1 MTETSVGVGWKAI
14 LKSYVGVEAI
24 CNALR
29 GRGILG
35 LVAPEM
41 CLDEWL
47 AEEFFDI
54 EGGRQA
60 NENAERWSV
69 RHDNKTSRSCIE
81 GREHQSSL

>member
-1 MTETSVGVGWKAI
+1 MRSG
-14 LKSYVGVEAI
+14 
-24 CNALR
+24 

-60 NENAERWSV
+60 N
-69 RHDNKTSRSCIE
+69 
-81 GREHQSSL
+81 